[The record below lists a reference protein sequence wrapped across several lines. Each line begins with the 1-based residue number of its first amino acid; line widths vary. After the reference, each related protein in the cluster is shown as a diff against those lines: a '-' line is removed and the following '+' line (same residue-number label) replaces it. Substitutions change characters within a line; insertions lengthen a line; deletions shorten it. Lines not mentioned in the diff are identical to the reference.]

1 MTEIGGKIFPTLKM
15 ELYLGSCDPFPS
27 EIRESISELYQESFG
42 SDLNRMEILPESR
55 FYFAATD
62 STYSEIVAIIGV
74 SDRLP
79 YFLFLGPNEGNTKK
93 EIKFLYSL
101 CTKPSY
107 RRQGIMKAYL
117 TRLFSIFPEADFYL
131 EVDSS
136 NTAAIK
142 LYSDLSFT
150 LLSSRRLGKS
160 GDALLLRRLASV

>member
-1 MTEIGGKIFPTLKM
+1 M
-15 ELYLGSCDPFPS
+15 ELYLGSCDPFPP
-27 EIRESISELYQESFG
+27 EIRESISDLYLQCFG

-55 FYFAATD
+55 FYLAATD

-79 YFLFLGPNEGNTKK
+79 YFLLDQNRPNTK

-101 CTKPSY
+101 CTKPSF

-117 TRLFSIFPEADFYL
+117 NRLFSIFPNSDFYL

-136 NTAAIK
+136 NVAAIR

-160 GDALLLRRLASV
+160 GEALFLRRLASE

>member
-1 MTEIGGKIFPTLKM
+1 M
-15 ELYLGSCDPFPS
+15 ELHLGSCDPFPL
-27 EIRESISELYQESFG
+27 EIRESISELYRESFG

-62 STYSEIVAIIGV
+62 PTYSEIVAIIGV

-79 YFLFLGPNEGNTKK
+79 YFLLGLLVDQNKE

-101 CTKPSY
+101 CTKPSF

-117 TRLFSIFPEADFYL
+117 TQLFSIFPNADFYL
-131 EVDSS
+131 EVDRS
-136 NTAAIK
+136 NTAAIQ

-150 LLSSRRLGKS
+150 FLSSRRLGKS
-160 GDALLLRRLASV
+160 GEALLLRRLASA